1 MSDSVICTVMWHSGF
16 HGFEETKIQAPN
28 KPTLS
33 EAAQI
38 VAVQEDVNL
47 TEITV
52 DSIKVIYEKGES
64 ND

>member
-1 MSDSVICTVMWHSGF
+1 MWHSGF

-47 TEITV
+47 TDITV

>member
-1 MSDSVICTVMWHSGF
+1 MSESAICTVMWHSGF
-16 HGFEETKIQAPN
+16 HGFEETKIQAQG

-38 VAVQEDVNL
+38 VAVKEDVDV

-52 DSIKVIYEKGES
+52 DSVK
-64 ND
+64 

>member
-1 MSDSVICTVMWHSGF
+1 MSESTICTVMWHSGF
-16 HGFEETKIQAPN
+16 HGFEETKIQAHD

-38 VAVQEDVNL
+38 VAVKEDVDV

-52 DSIKVIYEKGES
+52 DSVKVIYKKG
-64 ND
+64 